1 MKIKTALILCA
12 GFGKR
17 LNPLTLKTPK
27 PLININDTTLLQ
39 NTINLLEKLDI
50 QNIKINTYYL
60 QDQIVDFV
68 LKNKMKFKI
77 EIIKDGDKILDTGG
91 GIFNLIKSSN
101 EDDFIVFNPD
111 TVWNSNYVEVIQ
123 NMIDFYYNKNLN
135 NLLMVVNKNKSFDER
150 FIGDFELKENK
161 LLKQEQ
167 NNFIYTGCQI
177 INKNLFKNIKDISF
191 SILNIWNQQIKKE
204 MLFGYESNENF
215 VHITDLEIYKR
226 LTKNN

>member
-12 GFGKR
+12 GCGKR
-17 LNPLTLKTPK
+17 LNPITLKTPK
-27 PLININDTTLLQ
+27 PLITINDITLLQ
-39 NTINLLEKLDI
+39 NTINLLEKLNI

-68 LKNKMKFKI
+68 LNNKMKSKI

-101 EDDFIVFNPD
+101 EDDFIIFNPD
-111 TVWNSNYVEVIQ
+111 TVWNSNYVEVIK

-150 FIGDFELKENK
+150 FKGDFELKENK

>member
-17 LNPLTLKTPK
+17 LNPITLKTPK
-27 PLININDTTLLQ
+27 PLITINDITLLQ
-39 NTINLLEKLDI
+39 NTINLLEKLNI

-68 LKNKMKFKI
+68 LKNKMKSKI

-101 EDDFIVFNPD
+101 EDDFIIFNPD
-111 TVWNSNYVEVIQ
+111 TVWNSNYVEVIK

-150 FIGDFELKENK
+150 FKGDFELKENK
-161 LLKQEQ
+161 LLKQKQ

>member
-17 LNPLTLKTPK
+17 LNPITLKTPK
-27 PLININDTTLLQ
+27 PLIAINDITLLQ
-39 NTINLLEKLDI
+39 NTINLLEKLNI

-68 LKNKMKFKI
+68 LKNKMKSKI

-101 EDDFIVFNPD
+101 EDDFIIFNPD
-111 TVWNSNYVEVIQ
+111 TVWNSNYVEVIK

-150 FIGDFELKENK
+150 FKGDFELKENK

>member
-17 LNPLTLKTPK
+17 LNPITLKTPK
-27 PLININDTTLLQ
+27 PLITINDITLLQ
-39 NTINLLEKLDI
+39 NTINLLEKLNI

-68 LKNKMKFKI
+68 LKNKMKSKI

-101 EDDFIVFNPD
+101 EDDFIIFNPD
-111 TVWNSNYVEVIQ
+111 TVWNSNYVEVIK

-150 FIGDFELKENK
+150 FKGDFELKENK

-167 NNFIYTGCQI
+167 NNFIYTGCQV

>member
-27 PLININDTTLLQ
+27 PLININDTTMLQ

-101 EDDFIVFNPD
+101 EDDFIIFNPD

>member
-12 GFGKR
+12 GFGQR
-17 LNPLTLKTPK
+17 LNPITLKTPK
-27 PLININDTTLLQ
+27 PLITINDTTLLQ
-39 NTINLLEKLDI
+39 NTINLLEKLNI

-68 LKNKMKFKI
+68 LKNKMKSKI

-101 EDDFIVFNPD
+101 EDDFIIFNPD
-111 TVWNSNYVEVIQ
+111 TVWNSNYVEVIK

-150 FIGDFELKENK
+150 FKGDFELKENK
-161 LLKQEQ
+161 LFKQEQ

>member
-17 LNPLTLKTPK
+17 LNPITLKTPK
-27 PLININDTTLLQ
+27 PLITINDITLLQ
-39 NTINLLEKLDI
+39 NTINLLEKLNI

-68 LKNKMKFKI
+68 LKNKMKSKI

-101 EDDFIVFNPD
+101 EDDFIIFNPD
-111 TVWNSNYVEVIQ
+111 TVWNSNYVEVIK

-135 NLLMVVNKNKSFDER
+135 NLLMVVNKNKSFDTR
-150 FIGDFELKENK
+150 FKGDFTLNNHKLSRENV
-161 LLKQEQ
+161 
-167 NNFIYTGCQI
+167 NDFIYTGCQI
-177 INKNLFKNIKDISF
+177 LNKKIFNNIDKNFF
-191 SILNIWNQQIKKE
+191 SMSEIWNKLLSE
-204 MLFGYESNENF
+204 NELYGFESSNDF
-215 VHITDLEIYKR
+215 LHITDVEIFKK
-226 LTKNN
+226 LN

>member
-17 LNPLTLKTPK
+17 LNPITLKTPK
-27 PLININDTTLLQ
+27 PLITINDITLLQ

-68 LKNKMKFKI
+68 LKNKIKSKI

-101 EDDFIVFNPD
+101 DDDFIIFNPD
-111 TVWNSNYVEVIQ
+111 TVWNSNYVEVIK

-150 FIGDFELKENK
+150 FKGDFELKENK

-204 MLFGYESNENF
+204 MLFGYKSNENF

>member
-17 LNPLTLKTPK
+17 LNPITLKTPK
-27 PLININDTTLLQ
+27 PLITINDITLLQ
-39 NTINLLEKLDI
+39 NTINLLEKLNI

-68 LKNKMKFKI
+68 LKNKMESKV
-77 EIIKDGDKILDTGG
+77 EIIKDGDEILDTGG

-101 EDDFIVFNPD
+101 EDDFIIFNPD
-111 TVWNSNYVEVIQ
+111 TVWNSNYVEVIN

-150 FIGDFELKENK
+150 FKGDFELKENK

>member
-17 LNPLTLKTPK
+17 LNPITLKTPK
-27 PLININDTTLLQ
+27 PLITINDITLLQ
-39 NTINLLEKLDI
+39 NTINLLEKLNI

-60 QDQIVDFV
+60 QDQIIDFV
-68 LKNKMKFKI
+68 LKNKMKSKI

-101 EDDFIVFNPD
+101 EDDFIIFNPD
-111 TVWNSNYVEVIQ
+111 TVWNSNYVEVIK

-150 FIGDFELKENK
+150 FKGDFELKENK

>member
-17 LNPLTLKTPK
+17 LNPITLKTPK
-27 PLININDTTLLQ
+27 PLIAINDITLLQ
-39 NTINLLEKLDI
+39 NTINLLEKLNI

-68 LKNKMKFKI
+68 LKNKMKSKI

-101 EDDFIVFNPD
+101 EDDFITFNPD
-111 TVWNSNYVEVIQ
+111 TVWNSNYVEVIK

-150 FIGDFELKENK
+150 FKGDFELKENK
-161 LLKQEQ
+161 LSKQEQ

>member
-17 LNPLTLKTPK
+17 LNPITLKTPK
-27 PLININDTTLLQ
+27 PLITINDITLLQ
-39 NTINLLEKLDI
+39 NTINLLEKLNI

-68 LKNKMKFKI
+68 LKNKMKSKI

-101 EDDFIVFNPD
+101 EDDFIILNPD
-111 TVWNSNYVEVIQ
+111 TVWNSNYVEVIK

-135 NLLMVVNKNKSFDER
+135 NLLMVVNKNKSFDAR
-150 FIGDFELKENK
+150 FKGDFELKENK
-161 LLKQEQ
+161 LLKQKQ

>member
-17 LNPLTLKTPK
+17 LNPITLKTPK
-27 PLININDTTLLQ
+27 PLIIINDITLLQ
-39 NTINLLEKLDI
+39 NTINLLEKLNI

-68 LKNKMKFKI
+68 LKNKMKSKI

-101 EDDFIVFNPD
+101 EDDFIIFNPD
-111 TVWNSNYVEVIQ
+111 TVWNSNYVEVIK

-150 FIGDFELKENK
+150 FKGDFELKENK
-161 LLKQEQ
+161 LLKQDQ

>member
-17 LNPLTLKTPK
+17 LNPITLKTPK
-27 PLININDTTLLQ
+27 PLIAINDITLLQ
-39 NTINLLEKLDI
+39 NTINLLEKLNI

-68 LKNKMKFKI
+68 LKNKMKSKI

-91 GIFNLIKSSN
+91 GIFNLMKSSN
-101 EDDFIVFNPD
+101 EDDFIIFNPD
-111 TVWNSNYVEVIQ
+111 TVWNSNYVEVIK
-123 NMIDFYYNKNLN
+123 NTIDFYYNKNLN

-150 FIGDFELKENK
+150 FKGDFELKENK
-161 LLKQEQ
+161 LLKQAQ

-177 INKNLFKNIKDISF
+177 INKNIFKNIKDISF

>member
-17 LNPLTLKTPK
+17 LNPITLKTPK
-27 PLININDTTLLQ
+27 PLITINDITLLQ
-39 NTINLLEKLDI
+39 NTINLLEKLNI

-68 LKNKMKFKI
+68 LKNKMKSKI

-101 EDDFIVFNPD
+101 EDDFIIFNPD
-111 TVWNSNYVEVIQ
+111 TVWNSNYVEVIK

-150 FIGDFELKENK
+150 FKGDFELKKNK

>member
-17 LNPLTLKTPK
+17 LNPITLKTPK
-27 PLININDTTLLQ
+27 PLITINDITLLQ
-39 NTINLLEKLDI
+39 NTINLLEKLNI

-68 LKNKMKFKI
+68 LKNKMKSKI

-101 EDDFIVFNPD
+101 EDDFIIFNPD
-111 TVWNSNYVEVIQ
+111 TVWNSNYVEVIK

-135 NLLMVVNKNKSFDER
+135 NLLMVVNKNKSFDAR
-150 FIGDFELKENK
+150 FKGDFQLKENK
-161 LLKQEQ
+161 LLKQKQ

>member
-111 TVWNSNYVEVIQ
+111 TVWNSSCVEVIK

>member
-17 LNPLTLKTPK
+17 LNPITLKTPK
-27 PLININDTTLLQ
+27 PLIAINDITLLQ
-39 NTINLLEKLDI
+39 NTINLLEQLNI

-68 LKNKMKFKI
+68 LKNKMKSKI

-101 EDDFIVFNPD
+101 EDDFIIFNPD
-111 TVWNSNYVEVIQ
+111 TVWNSNYVEIIK

-135 NLLMVVNKNKSFDER
+135 NLLMVVNKNKSFDVR
-150 FIGDFELKENK
+150 FKGDFELKENK
-161 LLKQEQ
+161 LLKQKQ

>member
-17 LNPLTLKTPK
+17 LNPITLKTPK
-27 PLININDTTLLQ
+27 PLITINDITLLQ
-39 NTINLLEKLDI
+39 NTINLLEKLNI

-68 LKNKMKFKI
+68 LKNKIKSKI

-101 EDDFIVFNPD
+101 EDDFIIFNPD
-111 TVWNSNYVEVIQ
+111 TVWNSNYVEVIK

-150 FIGDFELKENK
+150 FKGDFELKENK

>member
-17 LNPLTLKTPK
+17 LNPITLKTPK
-27 PLININDTTLLQ
+27 PLIAINDITLLQ
-39 NTINLLEKLDI
+39 NTINLLEQLNI
-50 QNIKINTYYL
+50 QSIKINTYYL

-68 LKNKMKFKI
+68 LKNKMKSKI

-91 GIFNLIKSSN
+91 GIFNLMKSSN
-101 EDDFIVFNPD
+101 EDDFIIFNPD
-111 TVWNSNYVEVIQ
+111 TVWNSNYVEVIK

-135 NLLMVVNKNKSFDER
+135 NLLMVVNKNKSFDAR
-150 FIGDFELKENK
+150 FKGDFQLKENK
-161 LLKQEQ
+161 LLKQKQ

-191 SILNIWNQQIKKE
+191 SILNVWNQQIKKE
-204 MLFGYESNENF
+204 TLFGYESNENF

>member
-101 EDDFIVFNPD
+101 EDDFIIFNPD
-111 TVWNSNYVEVIQ
+111 TVWNSSYVEVIK

>member
-17 LNPLTLKTPK
+17 LNPITLKIPK
-27 PLININDTTLLQ
+27 PLITINDITLLQ

-68 LKNKMKFKI
+68 LKNKMKSKI

-101 EDDFIVFNPD
+101 EDDFIIFNPD
-111 TVWNSNYVEVIQ
+111 TVWNSNYVEVIK

-150 FIGDFELKENK
+150 FKGDFELKENK

-215 VHITDLEIYKR
+215 VHVTDLEIYKR